1 MIPRVSVLRVT
12 VGGVTQHFPPSTGVV
27 RIGRAAG
34 ANVVVPESRVSRR
47 HLTVSYA
54 DGWVARDD
62 GSSGGTWRDGVR
74 VSEVPVGDGVELT
87 LGGPSGPAV
96 SLAAPAAAPP
106 GAAGPGAAPSVI
118 RVGRAPDNDIVIDD
132 LLTARYHARLTP
144 DAAGWYL
151 EDLDKHHQTFV
162 RGADVETAHLTE
174 GDVVTFG
181 KVRFVVTRDGVLP
194 VPDSPSSGGLDVSGV
209 HYALPGGK
217 VLTSD
222 VSLEVAGPRLVALIG
237 PSGSGK
243 STLLRLISG
252 ELEPSQGTVRYQGI
266 DPHRQQE
273 EVHGRIGVVPQHTI
287 AHAQLTARK
296 ALQYAAELRL
306 SQDATAAERKQRIDD
321 VLRELSLSEHANTQ
335 VRRMSGGQQRRLAIA
350 FELLTRP
357 SLLILD
363 EPTAGLDPALVRQ
376 IMTGLRELADGGRQI
391 VVTTHDLAH
400 LDLCDEV
407 LIMLPGGRVEYF
419 GPPGGIE
426 AHFGTGDWADIFER
440 LNAAVPPPPP
450 PSGPPVSTADVRAW
464 LHRLNPLTWLDRA
477 SGYGRPDAADPSAS
491 ARRLAKLGTAG
502 PHAVGKLPEIVGP
515 QAIDQQRRR
524 QQTWVLARRQL
535 RLIGADR
542 GYAGFLLVLPMVLAL
557 LTFAIPDETGL
568 GRPVS
573 PRSTEAMRLLVV
585 LVVGAAFMGMAAT
598 VRDLVAE
605 RRIFR
610 HERAAGLMPDAYLA
624 AKIAVFCGVVVVQ
637 TLILLR
643 LVYWFRSGP
652 EDGVLFGTGNVEVG
666 VALAATAIVSALLGL
681 LISSL
686 VSTPEQTMPPL
697 VVAIMAQLVL
707 CGGLIEVTGQAVVS
721 QLSWLVPA
729 RWGYAAAAS
738 TVDVTKL
745 VPNAPDDALWSH
757 NPAAWL
763 GALIALGVLGTG
775 YAWLA
780 RRRLRST

>member
-1 MIPRVSVLRVT
+1 MSVLRVT

-47 HLTVSYA
+47 HLTVSY
-54 DGWVARDD
+54 DGGWVARDD
-62 GSSGGTWRDGVR
+62 DSSGGTWRDGVQ
-74 VSEVPVGDGVELT
+74 VTEVPVGDGVELT

-96 SLAAPAAAPP
+96 ALAAAVVAADGTAPP
-106 GAAGPGAAPSVI
+106 RPPSVI

-132 LLTARYHARLTP
+132 LLTALHHARLTP
-144 DAAGWYL
+144 NAAGWYL

-162 RGADVETAHLTE
+162 RGADVETAQLAE
-174 GDVVTFG
+174 GDIVTFG
-181 KVRFVVTRDGVLP
+181 KVRFVVTGDGLLP
-194 VPDSPSSGGLDVSGV
+194 VPDSPSIGGLDVDGV
-209 HYALPGGK
+209 HYRLPDGK
-217 VLTSD
+217 VLTAG
-222 VSLEVAGPRLVALIG
+222 VSLDVAGPRLVALIG

-252 ELEPSQGTVRYQGI
+252 ELEPAEGSVRYQGI

-296 ALQYAAELRL
+296 ALQYTAELRL
-306 SQDATAAERKQRIDD
+306 SQDTTAAERRRRIDA
-321 VLRELSLSEHANTQ
+321 VLSELSLSDHANTQ

-350 FELLTRP
+350 FELLTSP

-391 VVTTHDLAH
+391 IVTTHDLAH
-400 LDLCDEV
+400 LDLCDDV

-419 GPPGGIE
+419 GPPAGIA
-426 AHFGTGDWADIFER
+426 AHFGTDDWADIFER

-450 PSGPPVSTADVRAW
+450 PADPVTSADIRAL
-464 LHRLNPLTWLDRA
+464 LHRANPLTWLDRL
-477 SGYGRPDAADPSAS
+477 SGFGRPLP
-491 ARRLAKLGTAG
+491 
-502 PHAVGKLPEIVGP
+502 VGKGPEIVGP
-515 QAIDQQRRR
+515 QAIDQRRRR

-568 GRPVS
+568 GAPTSRG
-573 PRSTEAMRLLVV
+573 STEAMRLLVV

-643 LVYWFRSGP
+643 LVYWFRAGP

-666 VALAATAIVSALLGL
+666 IALAATAIVSALLGL

-738 TVDVTKL
+738 TVDVTEL

-763 GALIALGVLGTG
+763 GALLALALLGTG

>member
-1 MIPRVSVLRVT
+1 MSVLRVT
-12 VGGVTQHFPPSTGVV
+12 VGGVTQHFPPSSGVV

-34 ANVVVPESRVSRR
+34 ANVVVSESRVSRQ
-47 HLTVSYA
+47 HLTVTF
-54 DGWVARDD
+54 DGGWVARDAD
-62 GSSGGTWRDGVR
+62 SSGGTWRDGVR
-74 VSEVPVGDGVELT
+74 VSEVPVGDAVELT

-96 SLAAPAAAPP
+96 SLAVPVPVAAAAPEAPPQPP
-106 GAAGPGAAPSVI
+106 GMI

-144 DAAGWYL
+144 NAQGWYL

-162 RGADVETAHLTE
+162 RGADVETAQLAE

-181 KVRFVVTRDGVLP
+181 KVRFVVTREGLLP
-194 VPDSPSSGGLDVSGV
+194 VPDSPQSGGLDVSDV
-209 HYALPGGK
+209 HYALPDGK
-217 VLTSD
+217 VLTSG
-222 VSLEVAGPRLVALIG
+222 VSLDVGGPRLVALIG

-252 ELEPSQGTVRYQGI
+252 ELQPSQGSVRYQGI

-306 SQDATAAERKQRIDD
+306 SQDTTAAERKQRIDD
-321 VLRELSLSEHANTQ
+321 VLRELSLSDHAGTQ

-391 VVTTHDLAH
+391 IVTTHDLAH
-400 LDLCDEV
+400 LDLCDDV

-419 GPPGGIE
+419 GSPSGIE
-426 AHFGTGDWADIFER
+426 AHFGTDDWADIFER
-440 LNAAVPPPPP
+440 LNAAAPPPPP
-450 PSGPPVSTADVRAW
+450 PSSSGSVTSADVRAW
-464 LHRLNPLTWLDRA
+464 LHRINPLTWLDRA
-477 SGYGRPDAADPSAS
+477 SGFGRPDAGDPEADR
-491 ARRLAKLGTAG
+491 RRLARLGAAG
-502 PHAVGKLPEIVGP
+502 PRAIGKLPEIVGP

-568 GRPVS
+568 GRPTS
-573 PRSTEAMRLLVV
+573 PGSTEAMRLLVV

-643 LVYWFRSGP
+643 LVYWFRAGP
-652 EDGVLFGTGNVEVG
+652 EDGVLFGTGKVEVG

-686 VSTPEQTMPPL
+686 VATPEQTMPPL

-721 QLSWLVPA
+721 QLSWLVPS

-738 TVDVTKL
+738 TVDITEL

-763 GALIALGVLGTG
+763 GALLALALLGTG

>member
-1 MIPRVSVLRVT
+1 MSVLRVT
-12 VGGVTQHFPPSTGVV
+12 TGGVTQHFPPSAGEV

-47 HLTVSYA
+47 HLVVSY
-54 DGWVARDD
+54 DGGWVARDE
-62 GSSGGTWRDGVR
+62 GSAGGTWRDGAQVG
-74 VSEVPVGDGVELT
+74 EVVVDGDVELT

-96 SLAAPAAAPP
+96 TLAASGAP
-106 GAAGPGAAPSVI
+106 GAEPPPPASTI

-144 DAAGWYL
+144 NDGGWFL

-162 RGADVETAHLTE
+162 RGADVETAQLRE

-181 KVRFVVTRDGVLP
+181 KVRYVVTADGVLP
-194 VPDSPSSGGLDVSGV
+194 VPDSPSSGGLDVTDV

-217 VLTSD
+217 VLTAG
-222 VSLEVAGPRLVALIG
+222 VSLDVAGPRLVALIG

-306 SQDATAAERKQRIDD
+306 SQDTTAAERRQRIDD
-321 VLRELSLSEHANTQ
+321 VLRELSLTDHAGTQ
-335 VRRMSGGQQRRLAIA
+335 VRRLSGGQQRRLAIA

-376 IMTGLRELADGGRQI
+376 IMTGLRELADGGRQVI
-391 VVTTHDLAH
+391 VTTHDLAH
-400 LDLCDEV
+400 LDRCDDV

-419 GPPGGIE
+419 GPPDGVA
-426 AHFGTGDWADIFER
+426 AHFGTADWADIFER
-440 LNAAVPPPPP
+440 LNAAEPPPPP
-450 PSGPPVSTADVRAW
+450 PSPSVSSADVRAW
-464 LHRLNPLTWLDRA
+464 LDRLNPLTLLDRM
-477 SGYGRPDAADPSAS
+477 SGFGRPP
-491 ARRLAKLGTAG
+491 TA
-502 PHAVGKLPEIVGP
+502 PAIVGP
-515 QAIDQQRRR
+515 QAIDQRRR
-524 QQTWVLARRQL
+524 REQAWVLARRQL
-535 RLIGADR
+535 RLIWADR
-542 GYAGFLLVLPMVLAL
+542 GYAGFLLALPMVLAL

-568 GRPVS
+568 GAPIS

-605 RRIFR
+605 RLIYR

-624 AKIAVFCGVVVVQ
+624 AKVAVFSAVVLVQ

-643 LVYWFRSGP
+643 LVFWFRAGP
-652 EDGVLFGTGNVEVG
+652 EDGVLFGTGKVEVG
-666 VALAATAIVSALLGL
+666 IALAATAIVSALLGL
-681 LISSL
+681 LISAL
-686 VSTPEQTMPPL
+686 VATPEQTMPPL

-738 TVDVTKL
+738 TVDVTDL
-745 VPNAPDDALWSH
+745 VPNAPDDVLWSH

-763 GALIALGVLGTG
+763 GALLALAALGTA

-780 RRRLRST
+780 RRRLRAT

>member
-1 MIPRVSVLRVT
+1 MPRIIPRVSVLRVT
-12 VGGVTQHFPPSTGVV
+12 AGGVTQHFPPSAGEVL
-27 RIGRAAG
+27 IGRSAAS
-34 ANVVVPESRVSRR
+34 NVVVPESRVSRR
-47 HLTVSYA
+47 HLLVA
-54 DGWVARDD
+54 FDGGWVARDQ
-62 GSSGGTWRDGVR
+62 GSSGGTWRDGVQ
-74 VSEVPVGDGVELT
+74 VGEVPVDGAVELA
-87 LGGPSGPAV
+87 LGGPSGPVV
-96 SLAAPAAAPP
+96 SLAAPQAAPP
-106 GAAGPGAAPSVI
+106 RPPGTI
-118 RVGRAPDNDIVIDD
+118 TVGRAPGNDIVIDD
-132 LLTARYHARLTP
+132 LLTARHHARLTP
-144 DAAGWYL
+144 NADGWFL

-162 RGADVETAHLTE
+162 RGADVETAQLRE

-181 KVRFVVTRDGVLP
+181 KVRFVVTGDGVLP
-194 VPDSPSSGGLDVSGV
+194 VPDSPSSGGLDVSDV
-209 HYALPGGK
+209 HYVLPGGK
-217 VLTSD
+217 VLTAG
-222 VSLEVAGPRLVALIG
+222 VSLDVAGPRLVALIG

-252 ELEPSQGTVRYQGI
+252 ELEPAQGSVRYQGI
-266 DPHRQQE
+266 DPHHQQE

-306 SQDATAAERKQRIDD
+306 SQDTTAGERRQRVDD
-321 VLRELSLSEHANTQ
+321 VLAELSLSEHADIP

-350 FELLTRP
+350 FELLTSP

-400 LDLCDEV
+400 LDLCDDV

-419 GPPGGIE
+419 GPPSGIE
-426 AHFGTGDWADIFER
+426 AHFGTADWADIFER
-440 LNAAVPPPPP
+440 LNAATPPPPP
-450 PSGPPVSTADVRAW
+450 ATAGPDLGDR
-464 LHRLNPLTWLDRA
+464 LRRLNPLAWLDRL
-477 SGYGRPDAADPSAS
+477 SGFGRPDAQRSA
-491 ARRLAKLGTAG
+491 AHVVG
-502 PHAVGKLPEIVGP
+502 PAPDVVGP
-515 QAIDQQRRR
+515 QAIDQRRRR
-524 QQTWVLARRQL
+524 QQTWVLVRRQL
-535 RLIGADR
+535 RLIWADR
-542 GYAGFLLVLPMVLAL
+542 GYAGFLLALPMVLAL

-573 PRSTEAMRLLVV
+573 PASTEAMRLLVV

-643 LVYWFRSGP
+643 LVYWFRDGP
-652 EDGVLFGTGNVEVG
+652 EDGVLFGAGNVEVG
-666 VALAATAIVSALLGL
+666 IALAATAIVSALLGL
-681 LISSL
+681 LISAL

-721 QLSWLVPA
+721 QLSWLVPS

-738 TVDVTKL
+738 TVDITEL
-745 VPNAPDDALWSH
+745 VRNAPDDALWSH

-763 GALIALGVLGTG
+763 GALLALAVLGTA

>member
-1 MIPRVSVLRVT
+1 VSVLRVT

-27 RIGRAAG
+27 RVGRAAG
-34 ANVVVPESRVSRR
+34 ANVVVSESRVSRQ
-47 HLTVSYA
+47 HLTVSY
-54 DGWVARDD
+54 DGAWVARDA
-62 GSSGGTWRDGVR
+62 GSSGGTWRDGIQ
-74 VSEVPVGDGVELT
+74 VSEVPVDDGVELA
-87 LGGPSGPAV
+87 LGGPSGPVVA
-96 SLAAPAAAPP
+96 LAATVPASVPTAAASVSASAP
-106 GAAGPGAAPSVI
+106 GVI

-144 DAAGWYL
+144 NAGGWFL
-151 EDLDKHHQTFV
+151 EDIDKHHQTFV
-162 RGADVETAHLTE
+162 RGADVETAQLAE
-174 GDVVTFG
+174 GDIVTFG
-181 KVRFVVTRDGVLP
+181 KVRFVVAGDGLLP
-194 VPDSPSSGGLDVSGV
+194 VPDSPSTGGLDVDGV
-209 HYALPGGK
+209 HYRLPDGK

-222 VSLEVAGPRLVALIG
+222 VSLDVAGPRLVALIG

-252 ELEPSQGTVRYQGI
+252 ELEPAQGTVRYQGI
-266 DPHRQQE
+266 DPHHQQE

-306 SQDATAAERKQRIDD
+306 SQDATAAERRRRIDD
-321 VLRELSLSEHANTQ
+321 VLRELSLSDHANTQ

-391 VVTTHDLAH
+391 IVTTHDLAH
-400 LDLCDEV
+400 LDLCDDV
-407 LIMLPGGRVEYF
+407 LIMLPGGRVEYV
-419 GPPGGIE
+419 GPPSGIA
-426 AHFGTGDWADIFER
+426 AHFGTDDWADIFER
-440 LNAAVPPPPP
+440 LNAAAPPPPP
-450 PSGPPVSTADVRAW
+450 PQASAVTSADVRAW
-464 LHRLNPLTWLDRA
+464 LHKANPLTWMDRA
-477 SGYGRPDAADPSAS
+477 SGFGRPLPA
-491 ARRLAKLGTAG
+491 
-502 PHAVGKLPEIVGP
+502 GKLPEIVGP

-568 GRPVS
+568 GRPTS
-573 PRSTEAMRLLVV
+573 RGSTEAMRLLVV

-643 LVYWFRSGP
+643 LVYWFRAGP
-652 EDGVLFGTGNVEVG
+652 EDGVLLGTGKVEVG

-729 RWGYAAAAS
+729 RWGYAATAS
-738 TVDVTKL
+738 TVNVTEL
-745 VPNAPDDALWSH
+745 VPNAPDDVLWSH

-763 GALIALGVLGTG
+763 GAMLALVVLGTG

-780 RRRLRST
+780 RRRLRTT

>member
-1 MIPRVSVLRVT
+1 MSVLRIT
-12 VGGVTQHFPPSTGVV
+12 VGGVTQHFPPSAGEVL
-27 RIGRAAG
+27 IGRSAAS
-34 ANVVVPESRVSRR
+34 NVVVPESRVSRR
-47 HLTVSYA
+47 HLLVSY
-54 DGWVARDD
+54 DGGWVARDQQ
-62 GSSGGTWRDGVR
+62 SSGGTWQGGVR
-74 VSEVPVGDGVELT
+74 VGEVPVGDGVELA
-87 LGGPSGPAV
+87 LGGPSGPMV
-96 SLAAPAAAPP
+96 SLSAAQSAPP
-106 GAAGPGAAPSVI
+106 RPPGTI

-144 DAAGWYL
+144 NADGWFL

-162 RGADVETAHLTE
+162 RGADVETAQLRE

-181 KVRFVVTRDGVLP
+181 KVRFVVTGDGVLP
-194 VPDSPSSGGLDVSGV
+194 VPDSPSSGGLDVTDV

-217 VLTSD
+217 VLTSG
-222 VSLEVAGPRLVALIG
+222 VSLDVAGPRLVALIG

-252 ELEPSQGTVRYQGI
+252 ELEPSKGSVRYQGI
-266 DPHRQQE
+266 DPHVQQE

-306 SQDATAAERKQRIDD
+306 SQDATPAERRRRVDD
-321 VLRELSLSEHANTQ
+321 VLSELSLSEHADIP

-357 SLLILD
+357 SLLVLD

-391 VVTTHDLAH
+391 LVTTHDLAH
-400 LDLCDEV
+400 LDLCDDV
-407 LIMLPGGRVEYF
+407 LVMLPGGRVEYF
-419 GPPGGIE
+419 GPPGGIAE
-426 AHFGTGDWADIFER
+426 HFGTADWADIFER
-440 LNAAVPPPPP
+440 LNAATPPPSPPPPP
-450 PSGPPVSTADVRAW
+450 GPDLGARLT
-464 LHRLNPLTWLDRA
+464 RLNPLAWMDRL
-477 SGYGRPDAADPSAS
+477 SGIGRKDIAGPAANGAGRP
-491 ARRLAKLGTAG
+491 
-502 PHAVGKLPEIVGP
+502 PEILGP
-515 QAIDQQRRR
+515 QAIDQRRRR
-524 QQTWVLARRQL
+524 QQTWVLTRRQL
-535 RLIGADR
+535 RLIWADR

-568 GRPVS
+568 GRPLG
-573 PRSTEAMRLLVV
+573 PGSTEAMRLLVV
-585 LVVGAAFMGMAAT
+585 MVVGAAFMGMAAT

-624 AKIAVFCGVVVVQ
+624 AKTVVFCGVVVVQ

-643 LVYWFRSGP
+643 LVFWFRAGP
-652 EDGVLFGTGNVEVG
+652 EDGVLFGTGKVEVG
-666 VALAATAIVSALLGL
+666 IALAATAIVSALLGL

-721 QLSWLVPA
+721 QLSWLVPS

-738 TVDVTKL
+738 TVDITEL
-745 VPNAPDDALWSH
+745 VGNAPDDALWSH
-757 NPAAWL
+757 NPFAWL
-763 GALIALGVLGTG
+763 GALLALAVLGTA

-780 RRRLRST
+780 RRRLRAT

>member
-1 MIPRVSVLRVT
+1 MSVLRVT
-12 VGGVTQHFPPSTGVV
+12 VGGVTQHFPPSAGEV
-27 RIGRAAG
+27 RIGRSAA

-47 HLTVSYA
+47 HLVASYDA
-54 DGWVARDD
+54 GWVVRDE
-62 GSSGGTWRDGVR
+62 GSSGGTWRDGVQID
-74 VSEVPVGDGVELT
+74 EVPVDGAVDLA
-87 LGGPSGPAV
+87 LGGPSGTVV
-96 SLAAPAAAPP
+96 SLATGPDGAPP
-106 GAAGPGAAPSVI
+106 RPPGTI

-144 DAAGWYL
+144 NDGGWFL

-162 RGADVETAHLTE
+162 RGADVETAQLRE
-174 GDVVTFG
+174 GDIVTFG
-181 KVRFVVTRDGVLP
+181 KVRYVVTADGVLP
-194 VPDSPSSGGLDVSGV
+194 VPDSPSSGGLDVTDV

-217 VLTSD
+217 VLTSG
-222 VSLEVAGPRLVALIG
+222 VSLDVAGPRLVALIG

-252 ELEPSQGTVRYQGI
+252 ELEPSRGSVRYQGI

-306 SQDATAAERKQRIDD
+306 SQDTTAAERRRRVDD
-321 VLRELSLSEHANTQ
+321 VLAELSLSEHADIP

-376 IMTGLRELADGGRQI
+376 IMAGLRELADGGRQVI
-391 VVTTHDLAH
+391 VTTHDLAH
-400 LDLCDEV
+400 LDLCDDV

-419 GPPGGIE
+419 GPPDGIA

-440 LNAAVPPPPP
+440 LNAATPPPPP
-450 PSGPPVSTADVRAW
+450 PAAAGPGLREW
-464 LHRLNPLTWLDRA
+464 LHRLNPLTWLDRL
-477 SGYGRPDAADPSAS
+477 SGYGRPDAGDPAAN
-491 ARRLAKLGTAG
+491 ARRLARLGTAAG
-502 PHAVGKLPEIVGP
+502 PRAAGQTPEIVGP
-515 QAIDQQRRR
+515 QAIDQRRRR
-524 QQTWVLARRQL
+524 QQAWVLIRRQL
-535 RLIGADR
+535 RLIWADR
-542 GYAGFLLVLPMVLAL
+542 GYAGFLLALPMVLAL

-568 GRPVS
+568 GRPAD

-643 LVYWFRSGP
+643 LVYWFRAGP
-652 EDGVLFGTGNVEVG
+652 EDGVLVGAGNVEVG
-666 VALAATAIVSALLGL
+666 VALTATAIVSALLGL
-681 LISSL
+681 LISAL
-686 VSTPEQTMPPL
+686 VATPEQTMPPL

-721 QLSWLVPA
+721 QLSWLVPS

-738 TVDVTKL
+738 TVNVTEL

-757 NPAAWL
+757 NAVAWL
-763 GALIALGVLGTG
+763 GALLALALLGAA

-780 RRRLRST
+780 RRRLRTT

>member
-1 MIPRVSVLRVT
+1 MSVLQVT
-12 VGGVTQHFPPSTGVV
+12 VGGVTQHFPPSAGEV
-27 RIGRAAG
+27 RIGRSAAS
-34 ANVVVPESRVSRR
+34 NVVVPESRVSRR
-47 HLTVSYA
+47 HLVVSY
-54 DGWVARDD
+54 DGGWTARDQE
-62 GSSGGTWRDGVR
+62 SSGGTWRAGVQ
-74 VSEVPVGDGVELT
+74 VGEVPVNGAVELT

-96 SLAAPAAAPP
+96 SLSVPPPQAAPP
-106 GAAGPGAAPSVI
+106 RPPGTI
-118 RVGRAPDNDIVIDD
+118 RIGRAPDNDLVIDD

-144 DAAGWYL
+144 NADGWYL

-162 RGADVETAHLTE
+162 RGADVETAQLHE

-194 VPDSPSSGGLDVSGV
+194 VPDSPSSGGLDVADV

-217 VLTSD
+217 VLTSG
-222 VSLEVAGPRLVALIG
+222 VSLDIAGQRLVALIG

-252 ELEPSQGTVRYQGI
+252 ELEPSQGSVHYQGI
-266 DPHRQQE
+266 NPHRQQE

-306 SQDATAAERKQRIDD
+306 SQDTTAAERRQRVDD
-321 VLRELSLSEHANTQ
+321 VLAELSLSEHADIP

-350 FELLTRP
+350 FELLTSP

-376 IMTGLRELADGGRQI
+376 IMTGLRELADAGRQI
-391 VVTTHDLAH
+391 IVTTHDLAH
-400 LDLCDEV
+400 LDLCDDV

-419 GPPGGIE
+419 GPPAGIS
-426 AHFGTGDWADIFER
+426 AHFGTADWADIFER
-440 LNAAVPPPPP
+440 LNAATPPPPP
-450 PSGPPVSTADVRAW
+450 PAAAGPGLGESLR
-464 LHRLNPLTWLDRA
+464 RLNPLTWLDRL
-477 SGYGRPDAADPSAS
+477 SGFGRPDAGDPSAS
-491 ARRLAKLGTAG
+491 ARRLARLGAAAGPLTAG
-502 PHAVGKLPEIVGP
+502 AAPEIVGP
-515 QAIDQQRRR
+515 QAIDQRRRR
-524 QQTWVLARRQL
+524 QQSWVLIRRQL
-535 RLIGADR
+535 RLIWADR
-542 GYAGFLLVLPMVLAL
+542 GYAGFLLALPMVLAL

-568 GRPVS
+568 GRPTS
-573 PRSTEAMRLLVV
+573 PGSTEAMRLLVV
-585 LVVGAAFMGMAAT
+585 MVVGAAFMGMAAT

-643 LVYWFRSGP
+643 LVYWFRAGP
-652 EDGVLFGTGNVEVG
+652 EDGVLFGTGKVEVG
-666 VALAATAIVSALLGL
+666 IALAATAIVSALLGL

-686 VSTPEQTMPPL
+686 VATPEQTMPPL

-738 TVDVTKL
+738 TVDVTEL
-745 VPNAPDDALWSH
+745 IPSAPDDALWSH
-757 NPAAWL
+757 NAAAWL
-763 GALIALGVLGTG
+763 GALLALTVLGTA
-775 YAWLA
+775 YAWLT
-780 RRRLRST
+780 RRRLRAT

>member
-1 MIPRVSVLRVT
+1 MSVLRVT
-12 VGGVTQHFPPSTGVV
+12 VGGVTQHFPPSAGVV

-34 ANVVVPESRVSRR
+34 ANVVVSESRVSRQ
-47 HLTVSYA
+47 HLTVSY
-54 DGWVARDD
+54 DGGWIARDTD
-62 GSSGGTWRDGVR
+62 SSGGTWRGGVR
-74 VSEVPVGDGVELT
+74 VTEVLVDDGVELT

-96 SLAAPAAAPP
+96 SLAAPVAVAD
-106 GAAGPGAAPSVI
+106 GVAAGEPPRPPSVI

-144 DAAGWYL
+144 NADGWYL

-162 RGADVETAHLTE
+162 RGADVETAQLAE

-181 KVRFVVTRDGVLP
+181 KVRFVVTRDGLLP
-194 VPDSPSSGGLDVSGV
+194 VPDSPSSGGLDVSDV

-217 VLTSD
+217 VLTSG
-222 VSLEVAGPRLVALIG
+222 VSLDVAGPRLVALIG

-252 ELEPSQGTVRYQGI
+252 ELEPSQGTVSYQGI

-306 SQDATAAERKQRIDD
+306 SQDTTAAERKRRIDD
-321 VLRELSLSEHANTQ
+321 VLRELSLTEHADTQ

-376 IMTGLRELADGGRQI
+376 IMTGLRELADGGRQVI
-391 VVTTHDLAH
+391 VTTHDLAH
-400 LDLCDEV
+400 LDLCDDV

-419 GPPGGIE
+419 GPPSGIS

-440 LNAAVPPPPP
+440 LNAAAPPPPP
-450 PSGPPVSTADVRAW
+450 PSGPSVSSADVRAW
-464 LHRLNPLTWLDRA
+464 LHRLNPLTLLDRA
-477 SGYGRPDAADPSAS
+477 SGYGRPP
-491 ARRLAKLGTAG
+491 TAT
-502 PHAVGKLPEIVGP
+502 AIVGP

-535 RLIGADR
+535 RLIAADR

-557 LTFAIPDETGL
+557 LTFAIPDESGL
-568 GRPVS
+568 GRPLS

-643 LVYWFRSGP
+643 LVYWFRAGP
-652 EDGVLFGTGNVEVG
+652 EDGVLFGTGAVEVG

-738 TVDVTKL
+738 TVNVTDL

-757 NPAAWL
+757 NPVAWL
-763 GALIALGVLGTG
+763 GALVALALLGTG

>member
-1 MIPRVSVLRVT
+1 MSVLRVT
-12 VGGVTQHFPPSTGVV
+12 VGGVAQHFPPTAGEVL
-27 RIGRAAG
+27 IGRSAAS
-34 ANVVVPESRVSRR
+34 NVVVSESRVSRR
-47 HLTVSYA
+47 HLVVSYES
-54 DGWVARDD
+54 GWVVRDQQ
-62 GSSGGTWRDGVR
+62 SSGGTWQGGVR
-74 VSEVPVGDGVELT
+74 VGEVPVDGGVDLA
-87 LGGPSGPAV
+87 LGGPSGPVV
-96 SLAAPAAAPP
+96 SLSAPQSAPP
-106 GAAGPGAAPSVI
+106 RPPGTI

-132 LLTARYHARLTP
+132 LLTAKYHARLTP
-144 DAAGWYL
+144 NDSGWYL

-162 RGADVETAHLTE
+162 RGADVETAHLRE
-174 GDVVTFG
+174 GDIVTFG
-181 KVRFVVTRDGVLP
+181 KVRFVVTAAGVLP
-194 VPDSPSSGGLDVSGV
+194 VPDSPSSGGLDVSDV
-209 HYALPGGK
+209 HFALPDGK
-217 VLTSD
+217 VLTSG
-222 VSLEVAGPRLVALIG
+222 VSLDVAGPRLVALIG

-252 ELEPSQGTVRYQGI
+252 ELEPSQGSVRYQGI
-266 DPHRQQE
+266 DPHVQQE

-287 AHAQLTARK
+287 AHAQLTSRK
-296 ALQYAAELRL
+296 ALRYAAELRL
-306 SQDATAAERKQRIDD
+306 SQDATPAERRQRVDD
-321 VLRELSLSEHANTQ
+321 VLGELSLSDHADIP

-357 SLLILD
+357 SLLVLD

-391 VVTTHDLAH
+391 LVTTHDLAH
-400 LDLCDEV
+400 LDLCDDV

-426 AHFGTGDWADIFER
+426 EHFGTDDWADIFER
-440 LNAAVPPPPP
+440 LNAATPPPSPPPPA
-450 PSGPPVSTADVRAW
+450 GPDLGARLT
-464 LHRLNPLTWLDRA
+464 RLNPLTWLDRL
-477 SGYGRPDAADPSAS
+477 SGFGRPDAADPSAD
-491 ARRLAKLGTAG
+491 ARRLPRLGAAG
-502 PHAVGKLPEIVGP
+502 GTHAPGQAPEIVGP
-515 QAIDQQRRR
+515 QAIDQRRRR
-524 QQTWVLARRQL
+524 QQAWVLIRRQL
-535 RLIGADR
+535 RLILADR

-568 GRPVS
+568 GRPVG
-573 PRSTEAMRLLVV
+573 PGSTEAMRLLVV

-624 AKIAVFCGVVVVQ
+624 AKIVVFCGVVVVQ

-643 LVYWFRSGP
+643 LVFWFRAGP
-652 EDGVLFGTGNVEVG
+652 EDGVLFGTGKVEVG
-666 VALAATAIVSALLGL
+666 MALAATAIVSALLGL

-686 VSTPEQTMPPL
+686 VATPEQTMPPL

-721 QLSWLVPA
+721 QLSWLVPS
-729 RWGYAAAAS
+729 RWGYAATAS
-738 TVDVTKL
+738 TVDITEL
-745 VPNAPDDALWSH
+745 VGNAPDDALWSH

-763 GALIALGVLGTG
+763 GALLALAVLGTA

-780 RRRLRST
+780 RRRLRAT